1 MKKILIASG
10 VFPPEQ
16 VTSALM
22 NYDLAKALSRD
33 YKVTVLRPYPTR
45 PVGMKFDYHG
55 MGDEPF
61 ETILIDSYT
70 HPQSQLIG
78 RFRESIDFGRKC
90 AAYIEKHH
98 DEIAFIYNT
107 PGQLFCVEIIAKK
120 AVKYHIP
127 YMLAIQDIYPESLYT
142 NKHYP
147 SIVKTF
153 ITALL
158 GPIDKYYQ
166 KHAACIRTIS
176 DEMADYLA
184 SSRHL
189 SRDKYLVV
197 NNWQNDEDFVNIN
210 SSYPDRIRFVYT
222 GSINLHANVDLIIK
236 AFAKAAIP
244 DSELVIYGGGNQK
257 DNCVKMVEEMGLENV
272 SFGFV
277 KRTEIPQVQSDAS
290 VLVLALP
297 AGNGNLCLP
306 SKMVSYMLSGKP
318 VLASVDSDSAT
329 TRYIKE
335 AHCGVSVAPD
345 DIDALA
351 EGFKTMAS
359 LSHEQ
364 LVSYGD
370 NSRSFAKQSLTREVN
385 LNMVC
390 KAIIDIMNKETNK

>member
-1 MKKILIASG
+1 MKKILIVSG

-22 NYDLAKALSRD
+22 NYDLAKALSKD
-33 YKVTVLRPYPTR
+33 YRVTVLRPYPTR

-61 ETILIDSYT
+61 EIILIDSYT

-90 AAYIEKHH
+90 AAYIEEHH

-107 PGQLFCVEIIAKK
+107 PGQLFCIEIIAKK

-166 KHAACIRTIS
+166 KHADCIRTIS
-176 DEMADYLA
+176 DEMADYLS

-189 SRDKYLVV
+189 MRDKYLVV

-257 DNCVKMVEEMGLENV
+257 DNCVKMVEEMGLKNV

-277 KRTEIPQVQSDAS
+277 KRTEIPQVQADAS

-297 AGNGNLCLP
+297 TGNGNLCLP

-318 VLASVDSDSAT
+318 ILASVDSNSAT
-329 TRYIKE
+329 TRYIND
-335 AHCGVSVAPD
+335 AQCGLSVKPD
-345 DIDALA
+345 DVDDLA
-351 EGFKTMAS
+351 AGFKQMADMS
-359 LSHEQ
+359 KERLFSFGNNSM
-364 LVSYGD
+364 SYA
-370 NSRSFAKQSLTREVN
+370 RRYLTREVN
-385 LNMVC
+385 LKKVC
-390 KAIIDIMNKETNK
+390 YTIEQIIKKGK

>member
-33 YKVTVLRPYPTR
+33 YKVTVLRPYPSR

-107 PGQLFCVEIIAKK
+107 PGQLFCVEIIARK

-142 NKHYP
+142 NKHYS
-147 SIVKTF
+147 SIIKTF

-158 GPIDKYYQ
+158 GPLDKYYQ
-166 KHAACIRTIS
+166 KHATCIRTIS

-189 SRDKYLVV
+189 PREKYLVV
-197 NNWQNDEDFVNIN
+197 NNWQNDEDFVNIK
-210 SSYPDRIRFVYT
+210 STYPDRIRFVYT

-257 DNCVKMVEEMGLENV
+257 DNCVKIVEEMGLKNV

-297 AGNGNLCLP
+297 TGNGNLCLP

-318 VLASVDSDSAT
+318 VLASVDSGSAT

-335 AHCGVSVAPD
+335 AHCGVSVNPD
-345 DIDALA
+345 DIDSLA
-351 EGFKTMAS
+351 EGFKQFSSMTK
-359 LSHEQ
+359 EQ
-364 LVSYGD
+364 LSLFGE
-370 NSRSFAKQSLTREVN
+370 NSRAFAKQYLTREVN
-385 LNMVC
+385 LNKVC
-390 KAIIDIMNKETNK
+390 QTIIDIVNENTEN